1 MLVRNDITRFGE
13 NAGKIW
19 SVLNEQGDTLDEK
32 ALMQLTNLSNHE
44 LHAAI
49 GWLAREEKIRKE
61 DKKGYRLGNTNLTE
75 KVGTTAGRIW
85 KILDIWGEADIDTIR
100 KLAGSNDEEIF
111 AAIGWLARE
120 GKIQVDE
127 TQTYRLK

>member
-1 MLVRNDITRFGE
+1 MRNDITRFGE
-13 NAGKIW
+13 NAGRIW
-19 SVLNEQGDTLDEK
+19 SVLNERSDITEEKTLMK
-32 ALMQLTNLSNHE
+32 LTKLSDKE

-49 GWLAREEKIRKE
+49 GWLARENKIRKE
-61 DKKGYRLGNTNLTE
+61 NRGYILGDTNLTE
-75 KVGTTAGRIW
+75 EVGTIAGRIW

-100 KLAGSNDEEIF
+100 KLSGSNDKEIF

-120 GKIQVDE
+120 NKIQIDD

>member
-1 MLVRNDITRFGE
+1 MRNDITRLGE

-19 SVLNEQGDTLDEK
+19 SVLNERGDVLDENT
-32 ALMQLTNLSNHE
+32 LMKLTNLSDKE

-49 GWLAREEKIRKE
+49 GWLARENKIRKE
-61 DKKGYRLGNTNLTE
+61 HKGYRLGDTNLTE
-75 KVGTTAGRIW
+75 RVGTIAGRIW

-120 GKIQVDE
+120 DKIQVDD